1 VSFSLAFDAPVP
13 ASAKDVNILQP
24 KIDTMT
30 EISFCFEVHQPLRL
44 NKDFFWGNSPLKEV
58 VPDLWDF
65 YFDDAENR
73 RIFERVSDKCYL
85 PANDVILE
93 CIREHENSDRA
104 FKVAYSFSGVFL
116 DQCRRYRPEVLDSF
130 VGLVDTGHVEVLEQ
144 TYYHSLSS
152 LYEDK
157 QEFYE
162 QVKMHREAV
171 WDAFGARP
179 ATFENTELIYND
191 EIARMVEGMGYR
203 AIFTEGVVADPNF
216 VYRPKGTGLALLL
229 RNYQLTDDIGFRF
242 SARSWPEYPLTA
254 DKYAAWL
261 ACTPGQC
268 INIFC
273 DYETFGEHQ
282 WADTG
287 IFEFLRRLPG
297 EMLRYENLRFATPGE
312 IAGKIAPKEELS
324 VVDYVSWADLERN
337 TSCWLGNGLQHA
349 CFLYQ
354 KRLEAPVKESGD
366 GDLLKIWRTFGLSDH
381 LYYIFTHGGGP
392 GEVHSYFSPYGIPY
406 DAAVTYFSVLCDLH
420 FRLKKQIR
428 LADSPFRFAVGKDRF
443 TGRVAWSLAGLKSA
457 IEGADIDSLEYHSQN
472 GDMTSWAETSL
483 GDESLAKRLSELQDS
498 RGERLRTELL
508 AAVDA
513 ALKGDRK

>member
-1 VSFSLAFDAPVP
+1 L
-13 ASAKDVNILQP
+13 LQD
-24 KIDTMT
+24 IETMT
-30 EISFCFEVHQPLRL
+30 DISFCFEVHQPLRL
-44 NKDFFWGNSPLKEV
+44 NKNFFWGNSPLKEV

-93 CIREHENSDRA
+93 CIREHEASDRP

-130 VGLVDTGHVEVLEQ
+130 VRLVETGNVEVLEQ
-144 TYYHSLSS
+144 TYFHSLAS

-157 QEFYE
+157 QEFHE

-171 WDAFGARP
+171 WDAFGTRP
-179 ATFENTELIYND
+179 STFENTELIYND
-191 EIARMVEGMGYR
+191 EIARMVDGMGYK
-203 AIFTEGVVADPNF
+203 AIFTEGVVAPPNY
-216 VYRPKGTGLALLL
+216 VYRPKGTELALLL
-229 RNYQLTDDIGFRF
+229 RNFQLTDDIGFRF
-242 SARSWPEYPLTA
+242 SARTWLEYPLTA

-261 ACTPGQC
+261 ARTPGRC

-287 IFEFLRRLPG
+287 IFEFLRRLP
-297 EMLRYENLRFATPGE
+297 EEVFLHENLKFATPGE
-312 IAGKIAPKEELS
+312 IARDIAPERELS
-324 VVDYVSWADLERN
+324 VEEHVSWADLERN

-354 KRLEAPVKESGD
+354 KRLEAPAKESRD
-366 GDLLKIWRTFGLSDH
+366 CELLKIWRVLGLSDH

-420 FRLKKQIR
+420 YRLKRRIR
-428 LADSPFRFAVGKDRF
+428 LADSPFRFAVGKDQF
-443 TGRVAWSLAGLKSA
+443 TGHVAWSLAGLKST
-457 IEGADIDSLEYHSQN
+457 IEVVDIASLEYHNQN
-472 GDMTSWAETSL
+472 GDLASWARTSL
-483 GDESLAKRLSELQDS
+483 GDEMLAEKLDGLKDS
-498 RGERLRTELL
+498 RGERLREELL
-508 AAVDA
+508 VIVET
-513 ALKGDRK
+513 ALEGCLQQ